1 MKNQLILENFLEVLA
16 SEKGL
21 AVNTR
26 ISYKN
31 DILQFLVFLEK
42 NKKKISEI
50 TRIDIEKFTSK
61 FTTQGLEKSTI
72 SRKMSALSH
81 FFIFLLEENIIKS
94 NPIHELDL
102 PKQIKKLP
110 KILSVDQVE
119 KLIKSSRED
128 QSINGIRLNTMIEIL
143 YATGIRVSELVE
155 MKLSATYAEKNF
167 LLIQGKGNK
176 ERLVPISKNTEDRIK
191 DYLKIRNEFIN
202 NDTESKWLFPSKQ
215 SSKGHITRQRFN
227 QLLQTLCERVN
238 LNNIRISPH
247 KLRHA
252 FATHLLANGVD
263 LRSLQQMLGHAD
275 ISTTQIYTHVLKD
288 RLKKLVSDN
297 HPLSKI
303 EIN

>member
-1 MKNQLILENFLEVLA
+1 VKNQLILENFLEVLA

-50 TRIDIEKFTSK
+50 TPIDIEKFTSK

-119 KLIKSSRED
+119 KLINSSRED
-128 QSINGIRLNTMIEIL
+128 QSVNGIRLNTMIEIL

>member
-1 MKNQLILENFLEVLA
+1 VNNQLILENFLEVLA

-42 NKKKISEI
+42 NKKKINEI
-50 TRIDIEKFTSK
+50 KPFDIEKFISK

-128 QSINGIRLNTMIEIL
+128 QSVNGIRLNTMIEIL

-176 ERLVPISKNTEDRIK
+176 ERLVPISENTEDKIK

-252 FATHLLANGVD
+252 FATHLLTNGVD

>member
-1 MKNQLILENFLEVLA
+1 MNNQLILENFLEVLA

-42 NKKKISEI
+42 NKKKINEI
-50 TRIDIEKFTSK
+50 TSIDIEKFTSK

>member
-31 DILQFLVFLEK
+31 DIFQFLVFLEK
-42 NKKKISEI
+42 NKKKINEI
-50 TRIDIEKFTSK
+50 TPIDIEKFTSK

-81 FFIFLLEENIIKS
+81 FFIFLLEENMIKR
-94 NPIHELDL
+94 NPINELDL

-167 LLIQGKGNK
+167 LLVQGKGNK
-176 ERLVPISKNTEDRIK
+176 ERLVPISENTEDKIK
-191 DYLKIRNEFIN
+191 DFLKIRNKFLN
-202 NDTESKWLFPSKQ
+202 NDSESKWLFPSKQ

>member
-1 MKNQLILENFLEVLA
+1 MNNYLILENFLEVLA

-42 NKKKISEI
+42 NKKKINEI
-50 TRIDIEKFTSK
+50 TSIDIEKFISK

-81 FFIFLLEENIIKS
+81 FFIFLLEENMIKR
-94 NPIHELDL
+94 NPINELDL

-167 LLIQGKGNK
+167 LLVQGKGNK
-176 ERLVPISKNTEDRIK
+176 ERLVPISENTEDKIK
-191 DYLKIRNEFIN
+191 DYLKIRNKFLN
-202 NDTESKWLFPSKQ
+202 NDSESKWLFPSKQ

-238 LNNIRISPH
+238 LNNIKISPH

>member
-1 MKNQLILENFLEVLA
+1 MNNQLILENFLEVLA

-42 NKKKISEI
+42 NKKKINEI
-50 TRIDIEKFTSK
+50 TPIDIEKFTSK

-119 KLIKSSRED
+119 KLINSSRED
-128 QSINGIRLNTMIEIL
+128 QSVNGIRLNTMIEIL

-176 ERLVPISKNTEDRIK
+176 ERLVPISENTEDKIK

>member
-1 MKNQLILENFLEVLA
+1 MNNHLLLENFLEVLA

-21 AVNTR
+21 ALNTR

-42 NKKKISEI
+42 NKKKINEI
-50 TRIDIEKFTSK
+50 TSIDIEKFTSK
-61 FTTQGLEKSTI
+61 FTTQCLEKSTI

-81 FFIFLLEENIIKS
+81 FFIFLLEENIIKR
-94 NPIHELDL
+94 NPINELDL

-167 LLIQGKGNK
+167 LLVQGKGNK
-176 ERLVPISKNTEDRIK
+176 ERLVPISENTEGKIK
-191 DYLKIRNEFIN
+191 DFLKIRNKFLN
-202 NDTESKWLFPSKQ
+202 NDSESKWLFPSKQ

-238 LNNIRISPH
+238 LNNIKISPH

>member
-1 MKNQLILENFLEVLA
+1 MNNYLILENFLEVLA

-42 NKKKISEI
+42 NEKKVNEVTS
-50 TRIDIEKFTSK
+50 IDIEKFTSK

-81 FFIFLLEENIIKS
+81 FFIFLLEENMIKR
-94 NPIHELDL
+94 NPINELDL

-167 LLIQGKGNK
+167 LLVQGKGNK
-176 ERLVPISKNTEDRIK
+176 ERLVPISENTEDKIK
-191 DYLKIRNEFIN
+191 DFLKIRNKFLN
-202 NDTESKWLFPSKQ
+202 NDSESKWLFPSKQ

-238 LNNIRISPH
+238 LNNIKISPH

>member
-1 MKNQLILENFLEVLA
+1 MNNQLILENFLEVLA

-42 NKKKISEI
+42 NKKKINEI
-50 TRIDIEKFTSK
+50 TPIDIEKFTSK

-119 KLIKSSRED
+119 KLINSSRED
-128 QSINGIRLNTMIEIL
+128 QSVNGIRLNTMIEIL

-176 ERLVPISKNTEDRIK
+176 ERLVPISENTEDKIK

-275 ISTTQIYTHVLKD
+275 ISTTQIYTHILKD

>member
-1 MKNQLILENFLEVLA
+1 MNNYLILENFLEVLA

-21 AVNTR
+21 ALNTR

-42 NKKKISEI
+42 NKKKINEI
-50 TRIDIEKFTSK
+50 TSIDIEKFISK

-119 KLIKSSRED
+119 KLINSSRED
-128 QSINGIRLNTMIEIL
+128 QSVNGIRLNTMIEIL

-167 LLIQGKGNK
+167 LLVQGKGNK
-176 ERLVPISKNTEDRIK
+176 ERLVPISENTEDKIK
-191 DYLKIRNEFIN
+191 DFLKIRNKFLN
-202 NDTESKWLFPSKQ
+202 NDSESKWLFPSKQ

-238 LNNIRISPH
+238 LNNIKISPH

>member
-1 MKNQLILENFLEVLA
+1 MNNYLILENFLEVLA

-21 AVNTR
+21 ALNTR

-42 NKKKISEI
+42 NKKKINEI
-50 TRIDIEKFTSK
+50 TSIDIEKFTSK

-81 FFIFLLEENIIKS
+81 FFIFLLEENMIKK
-94 NPIHELDL
+94 NPINELDL

-167 LLIQGKGNK
+167 LLVQGKGNK
-176 ERLVPISKNTEDRIK
+176 ERLVPISENTEEKIK
-191 DYLKIRNEFIN
+191 DYLKIRNEYIN

-227 QLLQTLCERVN
+227 QLLQILCERVN

>member
-1 MKNQLILENFLEVLA
+1 MNNHLILENFLEVLA

-50 TRIDIEKFTSK
+50 TPIDIEKFTSK

-119 KLIKSSRED
+119 KLINSSRED
-128 QSINGIRLNTMIEIL
+128 QSVNGIRLNTMIEIL

>member
-1 MKNQLILENFLEVLA
+1 MNNYLILENFLEVLA

-21 AVNTR
+21 ALNTR

-42 NKKKISEI
+42 NKKKINEI
-50 TRIDIEKFTSK
+50 TSIDIEKFTSK

-81 FFIFLLEENIIKS
+81 FFIFLLEENMIKR
-94 NPIHELDL
+94 NPINELDL

-167 LLIQGKGNK
+167 LLVQGKGNK
-176 ERLVPISKNTEDRIK
+176 ERLVPISENTEGKIK
-191 DYLKIRNEFIN
+191 DFLKIRNKFLN
-202 NDTESKWLFPSKQ
+202 NDSESKWLFPSKQ

-238 LNNIRISPH
+238 LNNIKISPH

>member
-42 NKKKISEI
+42 NKKKINEI
-50 TRIDIEKFTSK
+50 TPIDIEKFTSK

-128 QSINGIRLNTMIEIL
+128 QSVNGIRLNTMIEIL

-176 ERLVPISKNTEDRIK
+176 ERLVPISENTEDKIK

-288 RLKKLVSDN
+288 RLKKLVSEN

>member
-1 MKNQLILENFLEVLA
+1 MNNYLILENFLEVLA

-42 NKKKISEI
+42 NKKKINEI
-50 TRIDIEKFTSK
+50 TSIDIEKFTSK
-61 FTTQGLEKSTI
+61 FTSQGLEKSTI

-81 FFIFLLEENIIKS
+81 FFIFLLEENMIKR
-94 NPIHELDL
+94 NPINELDL

-167 LLIQGKGNK
+167 LLVQGKGNK
-176 ERLVPISKNTEDRIK
+176 ERLVPISENTEDKIK
-191 DYLKIRNEFIN
+191 DYLKVRKKFLKN
-202 NDTESKWLFPSKQ
+202 NTESKWLFPSKQ

-238 LNNIRISPH
+238 LNNIKISPH

>member
-1 MKNQLILENFLEVLA
+1 MNNQLILENFLEVLA

-50 TRIDIEKFTSK
+50 TPIDIEKFTSK

-128 QSINGIRLNTMIEIL
+128 QSVNGIRLNTMIEIL

-176 ERLVPISKNTEDRIK
+176 ERLVPISENTEDKIK

>member
-42 NKKKISEI
+42 NKKKINEI
-50 TRIDIEKFTSK
+50 MPIDIEKFTSK

-176 ERLVPISKNTEDRIK
+176 ERLVPISKNTEDKIK

>member
-1 MKNQLILENFLEVLA
+1 MNNQLILENFLEVLA

-42 NKKKISEI
+42 NKKKINEI
-50 TRIDIEKFTSK
+50 TSIDIEKFISK

-81 FFIFLLEENIIKS
+81 FFIFLLDENIIKS

-128 QSINGIRLNTMIEIL
+128 QSVNGIRLNTMIEIL

-167 LLIQGKGNK
+167 LLVQGKGNK
-176 ERLVPISKNTEDRIK
+176 ERLVPISENTEVRIK
-191 DYLKIRNEFIN
+191 DYLKIRNKFLN
-202 NDTESKWLFPSKQ
+202 NDSESKWLFPSKQ

>member
-1 MKNQLILENFLEVLA
+1 MNNYLILENFLEVLA

-42 NKKKISEI
+42 NKKKINEI
-50 TRIDIEKFTSK
+50 TSIDIEKFTSK
-61 FTTQGLEKSTI
+61 FSTQGLEKSTI

-81 FFIFLLEENIIKS
+81 FFIFLLEENMIKR
-94 NPIHELDL
+94 NPINELDL

-167 LLIQGKGNK
+167 LLVQGKGNK
-176 ERLVPISKNTEDRIK
+176 ERLVPISENTEDKIK
-191 DYLKIRNEFIN
+191 DFLKIRNKFLY
-202 NDTESKWLFPSKQ
+202 NDSESKWLFPSKQ

-238 LNNIRISPH
+238 LDNIKISPH

>member
-1 MKNQLILENFLEVLA
+1 MNNQLILENFLEVLA

-42 NKKKISEI
+42 NKK
-50 TRIDIEKFTSK
+50 RINEVTSVDIEKFTSK
-61 FTTQGLEKSTI
+61 FSTQGLEKSTI

-110 KILSVDQVE
+110 KILSVNQVE

-176 ERLVPISKNTEDRIK
+176 ERLVPISENTEDKIK

-202 NDTESKWLFPSKQ
+202 NDTDSKWLFPSKQ

-238 LNNIRISPH
+238 LNNIKISPH

>member
-1 MKNQLILENFLEVLA
+1 MNNYLILENFLEVLA

-42 NKKKISEI
+42 NKKKINEI
-50 TRIDIEKFTSK
+50 TSIDIEKFTSK

-81 FFIFLLEENIIKS
+81 FFIFLLEENMIKR
-94 NPIHELDL
+94 NPINELDL

-119 KLIKSSRED
+119 KLINSSRED
-128 QSINGIRLNTMIEIL
+128 QSVNGIRLNIMIEIL

-176 ERLVPISKNTEDRIK
+176 ERLVPISENTEDKIK

>member
-1 MKNQLILENFLEVLA
+1 MNNYLILENFLEVLA

-42 NKKKISEI
+42 NKKKINEI
-50 TRIDIEKFTSK
+50 TSIDIEKFTSK

-81 FFIFLLEENIIKS
+81 FFIFLLEENMIKR
-94 NPIHELDL
+94 NPINELDL

-167 LLIQGKGNK
+167 LLVQGKGNK
-176 ERLVPISKNTEDRIK
+176 ERLVPISENTEEKIK
-191 DYLKIRNEFIN
+191 DYLKIRNEYIN

-238 LNNIRISPH
+238 LNNIKISPH

>member
-1 MKNQLILENFLEVLA
+1 MNNHLILENFLEVLA

-42 NKKKISEI
+42 NKKKINEI
-50 TRIDIEKFTSK
+50 TSIDIEKFTSK

-81 FFIFLLEENIIKS
+81 FFIFLLEENMIKR
-94 NPIHELDL
+94 NPINELDL

-167 LLIQGKGNK
+167 LLVQGKGNK
-176 ERLVPISKNTEDRIK
+176 ERLVPISENTEDKIK

>member
-1 MKNQLILENFLEVLA
+1 MNNQLILENFLEVLA

-42 NKKKISEI
+42 NKKKINEI
-50 TRIDIEKFTSK
+50 TSIDIEKFISK

-81 FFIFLLEENIIKS
+81 FFIFLLEENMIKR
-94 NPIHELDL
+94 NPINELDL
-102 PKQIKKLP
+102 PKQVKKLP

-167 LLIQGKGNK
+167 LLVQGKGNK
-176 ERLVPISKNTEDRIK
+176 ERLVPISENTEDKIK
-191 DYLKIRNEFIN
+191 DFLKIRNKFLN
-202 NDTESKWLFPSKQ
+202 NDSESKWLFPSKQ

-238 LNNIRISPH
+238 LNNIKISPH

>member
-1 MKNQLILENFLEVLA
+1 MNNHLILENFLEVLA

-31 DILQFLVFLEK
+31 DIFQFLVFIEK
-42 NKKKISEI
+42 NKKKINEI
-50 TRIDIEKFTSK
+50 TSFDIEKFTSK
-61 FTTQGLEKSTI
+61 FSNQGIEKSTI
-72 SRKMSALSH
+72 SRKMSALNH
-81 FFIFLLEENIIKS
+81 FFIFLLEENIIES

-155 MKLSATYAEKNF
+155 MKLSATYSEKNF

-176 ERLVPISKNTEDRIK
+176 ERLVPISENTEDKIK
-191 DYLKIRNEFIN
+191 DYLKIRKEFID

>member
-1 MKNQLILENFLEVLA
+1 MNNQLILENFLEVLA

-50 TRIDIEKFTSK
+50 TPIDIEKFTSK

-72 SRKMSALSH
+72 SRKMSALNH

-94 NPIHELDL
+94 NPIHELEL

-119 KLIKSSRED
+119 KLINSSRED
-128 QSINGIRLNTMIEIL
+128 QSVNGIRLNTMIEIL

>member
-1 MKNQLILENFLEVLA
+1 MNNYLILENFLEVLA

-42 NKKKISEI
+42 NKKKINEI
-50 TRIDIEKFTSK
+50 TSIDIEKFTSK

-81 FFIFLLEENIIKS
+81 FFIFLLEENMIKR
-94 NPIHELDL
+94 NPINELDL

-167 LLIQGKGNK
+167 LLVQGKGNK
-176 ERLVPISKNTEDRIK
+176 ERLVPISENTEDKIK
-191 DYLKIRNEFIN
+191 DYLKIRNKFLN
-202 NDTESKWLFPSKQ
+202 NDSESKWLFPSKQ

>member
-1 MKNQLILENFLEVLA
+1 MNNYLILENFLEVLA

-42 NKKKISEI
+42 NKKKINEI
-50 TRIDIEKFTSK
+50 TSIDIEKFTSK
-61 FTTQGLEKSTI
+61 FSTQGLEKSTI
-72 SRKMSALSH
+72 SRKMSALNH
-81 FFIFLLEENIIKS
+81 FFIFLLEENINKI
-94 NPIHELDL
+94 NPINLLDL

-167 LLIQGKGNK
+167 LLVQGKGNK
-176 ERLVPISKNTEDRIK
+176 ERLVPISENTEDKIK
-191 DYLKIRNEFIN
+191 DFLKIRNKFLN
-202 NDTESKWLFPSKQ
+202 NDSESKWLFPSKQ

-227 QLLQTLCERVN
+227 QLLQSLCERVN
-238 LNNIRISPH
+238 LNNIKISPH

>member
-1 MKNQLILENFLEVLA
+1 MNNQLILENFLEVLA

-42 NKKKISEI
+42 NKKKINEI
-50 TRIDIEKFTSK
+50 TPIDIEKFTSK

-176 ERLVPISKNTEDRIK
+176 ERLVPISENTEDKIK

>member
-26 ISYKN
+26 TSYKN
-31 DILQFLVFLEK
+31 DIFQFLVFLEK
-42 NKKKISEI
+42 NKIKINEI
-50 TRIDIEKFTSK
+50 TPIDIEKFTSK

-119 KLIKSSRED
+119 KLINSSRED
-128 QSINGIRLNTMIEIL
+128 QSVNGIRLNTMIEIL

-227 QLLQTLCERVN
+227 QLLQILCERVN

>member
-1 MKNQLILENFLEVLA
+1 MNNYLILENFLEVLA

-42 NKKKISEI
+42 NKKKINEI
-50 TRIDIEKFTSK
+50 TSIDIEKFTSK

-81 FFIFLLEENIIKS
+81 FFIFLLEENMIKR
-94 NPIHELDL
+94 NPINELDL

-119 KLIKSSRED
+119 KLITSSRED

-167 LLIQGKGNK
+167 LLVQGKGNK
-176 ERLVPISKNTEDRIK
+176 ERLVPISENTEEKIK
-191 DYLKIRNEFIN
+191 DYLKIRNEYIN

-227 QLLQTLCERVN
+227 QLLQILCERVN

>member
-1 MKNQLILENFLEVLA
+1 M
-16 SEKGL
+16 

-42 NKKKISEI
+42 NKKKINEI
-50 TRIDIEKFTSK
+50 TSIDIEKFTSK

-102 PKQIKKLP
+102 PKQVKKLP

-167 LLIQGKGNK
+167 LLVQGKGNK
-176 ERLVPISKNTEDRIK
+176 ERLVPISENTEDKIK
-191 DYLKIRNEFIN
+191 DFLKIRNKFLN
-202 NDTESKWLFPSKQ
+202 NDSESKWLFPSKQ

-238 LNNIRISPH
+238 LNNIKISPH

>member
-1 MKNQLILENFLEVLA
+1 MNNYLILENFLEVLA

-42 NKKKISEI
+42 NKKKINEI
-50 TRIDIEKFTSK
+50 TSIDIEKFTSK

-81 FFIFLLEENIIKS
+81 FFIFLLEENMIKK
-94 NPIHELDL
+94 NPINELDL

-167 LLIQGKGNK
+167 LLVQGKGNK
-176 ERLVPISKNTEDRIK
+176 ERLVPISENTEEKIK
-191 DYLKIRNEFIN
+191 DYLKIRNEYIN

-227 QLLQTLCERVN
+227 QLLQILCERVN

>member
-1 MKNQLILENFLEVLA
+1 VNNQLILENFLEVLA

-42 NKKKISEI
+42 NKKKINAI
-50 TRIDIEKFTSK
+50 TPIDIEKFTSK

-128 QSINGIRLNTMIEIL
+128 QSVNGIRLNTMIEIL
-143 YATGIRVSELVE
+143 YATGIRISELVE

-176 ERLVPISKNTEDRIK
+176 ERLVPISENTEDKIK

-202 NDTESKWLFPSKQ
+202 NDTDSKWLFPSKQ

>member
-1 MKNQLILENFLEVLA
+1 MNNYLILENFLEVLA

-42 NKKKISEI
+42 NKKKINKI
-50 TRIDIEKFTSK
+50 TSVDIEKFTSK

-81 FFIFLLEENIIKS
+81 FFIFLLEENMIKR
-94 NPIHELDL
+94 NPINELDL

-143 YATGIRVSELVE
+143 YATGIRISELVE

-167 LLIQGKGNK
+167 LLVQGKGNK
-176 ERLVPISKNTEDRIK
+176 ERLVPISENTEGKIK
-191 DYLKIRNEFIN
+191 DFLKIRNKFLN
-202 NDTESKWLFPSKQ
+202 NDSESKWLFPSKQ

-238 LNNIRISPH
+238 LNNIKISPH

>member
-1 MKNQLILENFLEVLA
+1 VNNHLILENFLEVLA

-42 NKKKISEI
+42 NKKKINKI
-50 TRIDIEKFTSK
+50 TSIDIEKFILK
-61 FTTQGLEKSTI
+61 FVTQGLEKSTI

-94 NPIHELDL
+94 NPINELDL

-119 KLIKSSRED
+119 KLVKSSCED

-176 ERLVPISKNTEDRIK
+176 ERLVPISENTEDKIK
-191 DYLKIRNEFIN
+191 DYLKIRNKFIN
-202 NDTESKWLFPSKQ
+202 DETESKWLFPSKQ

-227 QLLQTLCERVN
+227 QLLQILCERIN
-238 LNNIRISPH
+238 LNNIKISPH